1 MKGNGFTLIEILVVL
16 VIVSLMLSVSMPV
29 SYSMYQRYQASQ
41 KAEAVLVWVSA
52 IRMDSFLYS
61 KESVIDAQGGRL
73 MLDGTEETRA
83 RAVTAYMDKP
93 IKFSRN
99 GTTSGGQIKIGV
111 SDSIFFLD
119 VEAPF
124 GGIRLRRSAERG

>member
-1 MKGNGFTLIEILVVL
+1 MKGKGFTLIEMLVVL
-16 VIVSLMLSVSMPV
+16 AIVGLMLSVSLPV

-52 IRMDSFLYS
+52 IRMDSFLYN
-61 KESVIDAQGGRL
+61 KENVIDAQRGRL

-83 RAVTAYMDKP
+83 SAVTAYMDKP

-99 GTTSGGQIKIGV
+99 GTTSGGQIKIVV
-111 SDSIFFLD
+111 SDSNFF
-119 VEAPF
+119 P
-124 GGIRLRRSAERG
+124 RR